1 MKNKIN
7 SPKQKRK
14 SPTKNKS
21 PKRVKIPK
29 GGSNDELSTPS
40 PSLDNLSFV
49 DSGTTYNGI
58 KWIKT
63 GSIGYAV
70 LNIYL
75 KEGQEVVA
83 DKHSL
88 IMMDTDMELKTKMGS
103 ATKALGRLLTGE
115 KAFLNHFEGTAP
127 KGYQRLSL
135 GLGVPGDIVFIP
147 LLNGEQIKVCKG
159 SFIAGLNNTSVSSA
173 LNWRGYFTNEGILLQ
188 HISTKDNQ
196 QNGGVWLSSYGVIEK
211 HVVPENKSI
220 YINPEHFLCCST
232 NVKHTL
238 KRKHSIKSILAGSDI
253 WGLEFKGPCTVYTQ
267 SNNKYKLIDLVEAN
281 IKEVGEGISNAARL
295 TNSLIND

>member
-1 MKNKIN
+1 MKV
-7 SPKQKRK
+7 
-14 SPTKNKS
+14 KS
-21 PKRVKIPK
+21 PKKIKINKKSPK
-29 GGSNDELSTPS
+29 KSPRGGSKDDVSSPS
-40 PSLDNLSFV
+40 PSLDNLNFV

-58 KWIKT
+58 KWIKS
-63 GSIGYAV
+63 GSVGYAV

-75 KEGQEVVA
+75 KESQEVIA

-103 ATKALGRLLTGE
+103 VTKAVGRLLTGE
-115 KAFLNHFEGTAP
+115 NAFLNYFEGTSP

-159 SFIAGLNNTSVSSA
+159 SFIAGLNNTAVSSA

-188 HISTKDNQ
+188 HISAKDNQ

-211 HVVPENKSI
+211 HVVHENKSI

-238 KRKHSIKSILAGSDI
+238 KRKHSIKSILAGSDV

-267 SNNKYKLIDLVEAN
+267 SNNKYKLMDIINVN
-281 IKEVGEGISNAARL
+281 VQEVGEGIGNAARL
-295 TNSLIND
+295 TNSLINN